1 MDFYGDA
8 SQKHQSRMD
17 QVEYTRKRFG
27 KGSNDSL
34 PVNDDKETSL
44 KRL

>member
-8 SQKHQSRMD
+8 SQKHQSRMG
-17 QVEYTRKRFG
+17 QIEEYMTKRFG

-34 PVNDDKETSL
+34 AVNDDKETS
-44 KRL
+44 